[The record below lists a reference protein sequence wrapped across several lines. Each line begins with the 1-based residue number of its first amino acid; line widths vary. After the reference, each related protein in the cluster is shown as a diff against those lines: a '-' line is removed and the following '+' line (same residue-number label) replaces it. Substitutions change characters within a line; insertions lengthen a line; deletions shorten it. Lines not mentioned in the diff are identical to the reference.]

1 MSLNSIIYKVFLLI
15 KSLFIYI
22 INKIRYKD
30 RISITL
36 INSIK
41 GKLKIEL
48 EDKAM
53 SKIMKMT
60 TKKITLEYHT
70 VYIKCIKN
78 SKCIIGDRVFLNH
91 NVSLTCLDEIT
102 IGDFC
107 NIANNVVIVDH
118 NHKYN
123 NTGVIEG
130 YELSPIHIG
139 NRVWIGANVTI
150 LKGVTIGEG
159 AIISAGAVVNKDVPP
174 YEIWGGVPARKI
186 KSLRMEDDV

>member
-1 MSLNSIIYKVFLLI
+1 MSLNNIMYKVFLLI
-15 KSLFIYI
+15 KSSFIYI
-22 INKIRYKD
+22 FNKIRYKD

-48 EDKAM
+48 ENKATLR
-53 SKIMKMT
+53 IGDFLMT
-60 TKKITLEYHT
+60 AGPC
-70 VYIKCIKN
+70 YIKCTEN
-78 SKCIIGDRVFLNH
+78 SKCIIGDRVFFNH

-118 NHKYN
+118 NHKFV

-130 YELSPIHIG
+130 YESSPIHIG
-139 NRVWIGANVTI
+139 NRVWIGANATI
-150 LKGVTIGEG
+150 LKGVNIGEG

-174 YEIWGGVPARKI
+174 FEIWGGIPARKI

>member
-1 MSLNSIIYKVFLLI
+1 MSLNNIIYKVFLLI

-48 EDKAM
+48 EDKAIL
-53 SKIMKMT
+53 KIGDFIMT
-60 TKKITLEYHT
+60 AGPC
-70 VYIKCIKN
+70 YIKCIKN

-107 NIANNVVIVDH
+107 NIANNTIIVDH
-118 NHKYN
+118 NHKYDA
-123 NTGVIEG
+123 TGVIEG
-130 YELSPIHIG
+130 FETSPIHIG

-150 LKGVTIGEG
+150 LKGVNIGEG
-159 AIISAGAVVNKDVPP
+159 AIISAGAVVNKNVPP
-174 YEIWGGVPARKI
+174 FEIWGGVPARKI
-186 KSLRMEDDV
+186 KSLKREDEL

>member
-48 EDKAM
+48 EDKAIL
-53 SKIMKMT
+53 KIGDFIMT
-60 TKKITLEYHT
+60 AGPC
-70 VYIKCIKN
+70 YIKCIKN

-118 NHKYN
+118 NHKY
-123 NTGVIEG
+123 TGVIEG

-186 KSLRMEDDV
+186 KSLRMEDDVWYLK

>member
-1 MSLNSIIYKVFLLI
+1 M
-15 KSLFIYI
+15 
-22 INKIRYKD
+22 
-30 RISITL
+30 
-36 INSIK
+36 
-41 GKLKIEL
+41 
-48 EDKAM
+48 
-53 SKIMKMT
+53 
-60 TKKITLEYHT
+60 
-70 VYIKCIKN
+70 
-78 SKCIIGDRVFLNH
+78 
-91 NVSLTCLDEIT
+91 TCLDEIT

>member
-1 MSLNSIIYKVFLLI
+1 MSLNNVIYKVFLLI

-48 EDKAM
+48 EDKAILKM
-53 SKIMKMT
+53 GDFIMT
-60 TKKITLEYHT
+60 AGPC
-70 VYIKCIKN
+70 YIKCTKN
-78 SKCIIGDRVFLNH
+78 SKCIIGDRVFFNH

-107 NIANNVVIVDH
+107 NIANNVVVVDH

>member
-1 MSLNSIIYKVFLLI
+1 MSLNNIIYKVFLLI

-22 INKIRYKD
+22 INRIRYKD

-48 EDKAM
+48 EDKAIL
-53 SKIMKMT
+53 K
-60 TKKITLEYHT
+60 
-70 VYIKCIKN
+70 
-78 SKCIIGDRVFLNH
+78 IGDRVFLNH